1 MTPKAAFPA
10 YSRCF
15 KVFSRMI
22 AHLPD
27 STWRSQDFPEKLTF
41 SPPQDGVWPTPSD
54 AAHDTWTVAITQ
66 LERLGR

>member
-1 MTPKAAFPA
+1 MTPKDAFPA

-27 STWRSQDFPEKLTF
+27 STWLSQDFPEKLTLALRTMAYGRRQVTRRMRRG
-41 SPPQDGVWPTPSD
+41 PW
-54 AAHDTWTVAITQ
+54 Q
-66 LERLGR
+66 LRN